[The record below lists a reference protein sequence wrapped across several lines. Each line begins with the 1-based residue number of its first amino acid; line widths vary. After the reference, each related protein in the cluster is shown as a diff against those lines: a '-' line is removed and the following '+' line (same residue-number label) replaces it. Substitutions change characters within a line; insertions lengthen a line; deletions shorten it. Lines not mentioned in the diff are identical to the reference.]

1 VFSECRKCYFRDPY
15 LKHFLGY
22 MPPNPLANS
31 GLRHSA
37 HTFGEGGGQGKLA
50 LWQFCPATEES
61 LKNALYF
68 GDPTTKLKSKKNVLP
83 NLKYQ
88 LKNKY
93 PPLAKNVTKRY
104 HSVVTNVLPLL

>member
-1 VFSECRKCYFRDPY
+1 
-15 LKHFLGY
+15 

>member
-1 VFSECRKCYFRDPY
+1 
-15 LKHFLGY
+15 

-37 HTFGEGGGQGKLA
+37 HTFGDHTLSWGGGQGKLA
-50 LWQFCPATEES
+50 LWQFCPTTEES

-68 GDPTTKLKSKKNVLP
+68 GDPTTKLKSKKNLLP